1 MRSRCEISCAMPL
14 SYVTDPLATC
24 LECQLRIPLRGALQ
38 GENAFLVID
47 SAMCFKHEAAST
59 TENMGVTG
67 LPLLHADLGFEF
79 ARFSGKFS
87 LIHEVGI
94 AAIHAAVLDEYQ
106 TRSEIL
112 DVGAKMN
119 LEHTL
124 RHGSL
129 HEC

>member
-38 GENAFLVID
+38 EENAFLVID
-47 SAMCFKHEAAST
+47 SAMCFKHEPACTA
-59 TENMGVTG
+59 ENMGVTG
-67 LPLLHADLGFEF
+67 LPLLHVDLGFEF
-79 ARFSGKFS
+79 ARLCGKFS
-87 LIHEVGI
+87 LIQEIGI
-94 AAIHAAVLDEYQ
+94 AAIHAAVLDEYE

-112 DVGAKMN
+112 DVGAELN
-119 LEHTL
+119 LKHTL

-129 HEC
+129 RRC